1 MPSLQFYLLA
11 HLAWLFRR
19 KILALSLVQS
29 FKKKINKGYCCSR
42 YSKVKGRKTKM
53 NTKEKNNKKQKT
65 CCVVNFFDV
74 RGFLIWN
81 KQQKLTFFG
90 INWVFGIF
98 TTPPP
103 LHSFSAYVGRLFLKG
118 VTPGLCEKKFC
129 LSIPILFLSIL

>member
-11 HLAWLFRR
+11 HLAWLFLR

-29 FKKKINKGYCCSR
+29 FKKKKINKGYCCSR

-98 TTPPP
+98 TTLSPPP
-103 LHSFSAYVGRLFLKG
+103 TLRLNLCWAIIFKRSYSWTLWDSFFPHFVN
-118 VTPGLCEKKFC
+118 V
-129 LSIPILFLSIL
+129 